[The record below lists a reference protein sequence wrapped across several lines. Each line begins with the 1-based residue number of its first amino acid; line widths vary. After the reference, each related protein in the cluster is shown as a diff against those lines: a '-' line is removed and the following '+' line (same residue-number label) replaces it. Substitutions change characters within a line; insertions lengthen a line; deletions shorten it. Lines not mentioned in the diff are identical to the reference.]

1 MDAKS
6 DADGVE
12 DDAASGDDA
21 GVEPGEDQ
29 EEGEEEEEDIVA
41 NCTWLVFGW
50 CFFIDFLGLFDDIW
64 GVRGRLSRADLGD
77 SQGPGPELK
86 IYIVKSIQKPATC
99 TAQLRTSA
107 QSRNRRHEG

>member
-29 EEGEEEEEDIVA
+29 EEGEEEEEEEEEEEDIVA
-41 NCTWLVFGW
+41 NCTWLIFGW
-50 CFFIDFLGLFDDIW
+50 HFSLI
-64 GVRGRLSRADLGD
+64 S
-77 SQGPGPELK
+77 
-86 IYIVKSIQKPATC
+86 
-99 TAQLRTSA
+99 
-107 QSRNRRHEG
+107 